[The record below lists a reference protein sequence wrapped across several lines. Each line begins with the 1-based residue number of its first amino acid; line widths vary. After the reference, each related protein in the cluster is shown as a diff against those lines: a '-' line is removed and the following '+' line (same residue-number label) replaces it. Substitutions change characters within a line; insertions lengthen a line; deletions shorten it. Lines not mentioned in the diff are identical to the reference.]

1 MKVNLKKIPVLF
13 MFMLPLFIFSQNDFY
28 SGKIRIIVKDHLI
41 IPKNELV
48 STDSSFSK
56 ILERF
61 EITNI
66 SQPMFVE
73 GVEVDEKM
81 LVIY

>member
-48 STDSSFSK
+48 STDSSIINVSNYPAGIYSLK
-56 ILERF
+56 LK
-61 EITNI
+61 
-66 SQPMFVE
+66 VE